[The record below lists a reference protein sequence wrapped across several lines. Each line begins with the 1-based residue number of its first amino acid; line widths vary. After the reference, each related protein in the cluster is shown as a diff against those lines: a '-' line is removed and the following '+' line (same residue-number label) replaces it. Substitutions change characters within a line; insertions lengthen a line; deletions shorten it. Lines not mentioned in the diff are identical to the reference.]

1 MRLVN
6 NKVLFT
12 FLILLFLLTRLY
24 GLISVPSSVY
34 WDEASIGY
42 NAYSILK
49 TGKDEWGEFLPLHF
63 RAFGEF
69 KLPVYI
75 YSTIPFVYVFGLNE
89 VSVRLPSVFYSLFS
103 LLIIYF
109 LVKKLT
115 GNNSVSL
122 LSCFLFVI
130 LPWNFIF
137 SRTGYEASAGLFFF
151 LVFISVWFYFNPLVL
166 DKKRKTKSLFWWFLF
181 LFSFVLSFYSYNS
194 FRFWSPVAFLFLVGY
209 MFVAKR
215 KIFIENLPLMT
226 ASLFFVI
233 ASFYPVF
240 RLYRLDYGFS
250 RYEAVGLTGSF
261 FEKTSTFFKNYFS
274 HFSFDFLFTKGDLNI
289 RSQIP
294 GFGQIF
300 VISLP
305 FLILGLWRLLKN
317 KNFNFW
323 FLLFLFLISP
333 VPSSITKESPHALRS
348 VLFAF
353 VLPVVLSLGIVEFV
367 GFWGKLRRWFLGA
380 VLVFYFSYFSFY
392 LFRFIRDYN
401 YLACSHWQCEYKEI
415 FKNKSSLIERS
426 SRVVVSE
433 SLAQPYIFAL
443 FYNKFDPLEFRKTV
457 LYNSPDRWGFS
468 TVYSFDKFVFKIPE
482 ESDIKYADVIFSE
495 RELPDLN
502 IYLVDKIEIS
512 NKSLVFWIY
521 KR

>member
-137 SRTGYEASAGLFFF
+137 SRTGYEASAGLF
-151 LVFISVWFYFNPLVL
+151 S
-166 DKKRKTKSLFWWFLF
+166 FLF
-181 LFSFVLSFYSYNS
+181 LFLFGFILIRLFWIKEENQKPLLVVFVFV
-194 FRFWSPVAFLFLVGY
+194 FFCFVFLFLQ
-209 MFVAKR
+209 FFSLLESCCF
-215 KIFIENLPLMT
+215 FI
-226 ASLFFVI
+226 SR
-233 ASFYPVF
+233 
-240 RLYRLDYGFS
+240 RLH
-250 RYEAVGLTGSF
+250 V
-261 FEKTSTFFKNYFS
+261 
-274 HFSFDFLFTKGDLNI
+274 
-289 RSQIP
+289 
-294 GFGQIF
+294 
-300 VISLP
+300 
-305 FLILGLWRLLKN
+305 
-317 KNFNFW
+317 
-323 FLLFLFLISP
+323 
-333 VPSSITKESPHALRS
+333 
-348 VLFAF
+348 
-353 VLPVVLSLGIVEFV
+353 
-367 GFWGKLRRWFLGA
+367 
-380 VLVFYFSYFSFY
+380 
-392 LFRFIRDYN
+392 
-401 YLACSHWQCEYKEI
+401 CS
-415 FKNKSSLIERS
+415 
-426 SRVVVSE
+426 
-433 SLAQPYIFAL
+433 
-443 FYNKFDPLEFRKTV
+443 
-457 LYNSPDRWGFS
+457 
-468 TVYSFDKFVFKIPE
+468 
-482 ESDIKYADVIFSE
+482 
-495 RELPDLN
+495 
-502 IYLVDKIEIS
+502 
-512 NKSLVFWIY
+512 
-521 KR
+521 

>member
-1 MRLVN
+1 M
-6 NKVLFT
+6 KSK
-12 FLILLFLLTRLY
+12 LILLFLVILFLTTRLY
-24 GLISVPSSVY
+24 FIGSIPGSVY

-49 TGKDEWGEFLPLHF
+49 TGRDEWGEFLPLHF

-75 YSTIPFVYVFGLNE
+75 YSTIPFIYVFGLNE

-103 LLIIYF
+103 LIIIYF

-115 GNNSVSL
+115 GNNSVSF
-122 LSCFLFVI
+122 LSCFLFVA

-166 DKKRKTKSLFWWFLF
+166 DKNRKFKSLFWWLLF

-194 FRFWSPVAFLFLVGY
+194 FRFWSPVVFLFLVAQ
-209 MFVAKR
+209 MFITKR
-215 KIFIENLPLMT
+215 KLFIGNLPLIIL
-226 ASLFFVI
+226 SFFFIIV
-233 ASFYPVF
+233 SFYPVF
-240 RLYRLDYGFS
+240 RLYKFDYGFS

-274 HFSFDFLFTKGDLNI
+274 HFSFDFLFAKGDLNI

-294 GFGQIF
+294 GFGQVFIVSF
-300 VISLP
+300 P
-305 FLILGLWRLLKN
+305 FLIIGLWRLLKN
-317 KNFNFW
+317 KNFNLW

-333 VPSSITKESPHALRS
+333 IPSSITKESPHALRS

-367 GFWGKLRRWFLGA
+367 GFWGRLKKWVLGL
-380 VLVFYFSYFSFY
+380 VLISYFSFFVLY
-392 LFRFIRDYN
+392 FLKFVNNYN
-401 YLACSHWQCEYKEI
+401 YLACSHWQCEYKKI
-415 FKNKSSLIERS
+415 FKNKSSLIEKS
-426 SRVVVSE
+426 GKVVVSE

-443 FYNKFDPLEFRKTV
+443 FYNKFDPLEFRKSV
-457 LYNSPDRWGFS
+457 LYNPPDRWGFS

-482 ESDIKYADVIFSE
+482 ESDIKYADLIFSE
-495 RELPDLN
+495 RELPELN
-502 IYLVDKIEIS
+502 IYLFDKIEIS
-512 NKSLVFWIY
+512 DKSSVFWVY
-521 KR
+521 SR